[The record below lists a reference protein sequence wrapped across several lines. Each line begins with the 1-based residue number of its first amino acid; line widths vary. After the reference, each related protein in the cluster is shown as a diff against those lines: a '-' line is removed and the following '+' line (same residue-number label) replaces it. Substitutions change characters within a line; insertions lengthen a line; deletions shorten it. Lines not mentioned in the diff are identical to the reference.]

1 MTFGVFMHK
10 DGSIY
15 DDIPEVH
22 YQFPKS
28 YLSRAE
34 QMVGDWIVY
43 REPVKIPNSKGFFAV
58 AKVEQIIT
66 DPDETDRYRAI
77 IEAGSYLPF
86 EPTVPHIVNG
96 QQVERGILNKAGNLS
111 GRAQAA
117 VRPLSNAD
125 FARIIALGLPDED
138 FLPRVDEDDDVK
150 DRVRESLEPYQ
161 IERPIVQSLVSK
173 PFRKR
178 AFRRA
183 VMHAYDGRCAITG
196 WKLVNGG
203 GRLEAQAAHI
213 RPVEHGGTDSVRNG
227 LALSGTAHWMFDRGL
242 IGFKDNLDIIIHRK
256 VNDVEGVQAVINSS
270 GKLLAPKREFDR
282 PHPQFLA
289 WHRDH
294 HGFAA

>member
-28 YLSRAE
+28 YLSRAQ

-43 REPVKIPNSKGFFAV
+43 REPVKILNSKGFFAV
-58 AKVEQIIT
+58 AKVEEIIA
-66 DPDETDRYRAI
+66 DPTEPDRYRAI

-86 EPTVPHIVNG
+86 KPTVPHIVNG
-96 QQVERGILNKAGNLS
+96 EQVERGVLNEEGKVS

-117 VRPLSNAD
+117 VRPLSPSD
-125 FARIIALGLPDED
+125 FARIISLGLPDEN
-138 FLPRVDEDDDVK
+138 FLPRSDDEVVE
-150 DRVRESLEPYQ
+150 DRVREHQAPFE
-161 IERPIVQSLVSK
+161 IERPIIQSLVSK
-173 PFRKR
+173 PFRDR

-183 VMHAYDGRCAITG
+183 VMHAYDGRCAVTG

-213 RPVEHGGTDSVRNG
+213 RPVEHGGPDSVRNG

-242 IGFKDNLDIIIHRK
+242 IGFQDDLQILVHRK
-256 VNDVEGVQAVINSS
+256 VNDIDGVRSLINTS
-270 GKLLAPKREFDR
+270 GKLMPPRRAEDR

-289 WHRDH
+289 WHREH
-294 HGFAA
+294 HDFSA

>member
-28 YLSRAE
+28 YLSRAQ

-43 REPVKIPNSKGFFAV
+43 REPVKIPQSKGFFAV
-58 AKVEQIIT
+58 AKVERIIP
-66 DPDETDRYRAI
+66 DPNVSDRFRAI
-77 IEAGSYLPF
+77 IEEGSYLPF
-86 EPTVPHIVNG
+86 EPTVPHVVNG
-96 QQVERGILNKAGNLS
+96 EPVERDLAN
-111 GRAQAA
+111 AQAA
-117 VRPLSNAD
+117 VRPLSHSD
-125 FARIIALGLPDED
+125 FARIISLGLPDED
-138 FLPRVDEDDDVK
+138 FLPRSDDEAIDDN
-150 DRVRESLEPYQ
+150 RLREHQSPFE

-173 PFRKR
+173 PFRDR

-183 VMHAYDGRCAITG
+183 VMHAYDGRCAVTG

-213 RPVEHGGTDSVRNG
+213 RPVEHGGPDSVRNG

-242 IGFKDNLDIIIHRK
+242 IGFRDDLEIMVSRQ
-256 VNDVEGVQAVINSS
+256 VNDPLSVEGIINQS
-270 GKLLAPKREFDR
+270 GKAIAPQREADR

-294 HGFAA
+294 CFKH

>member
-28 YLSRAE
+28 YLSRAQ

-58 AKVEQIIT
+58 AKVAEIIP
-66 DPDETDRYRAI
+66 DPNVSDRYRAI
-77 IEAGSYLPF
+77 IEEGSYLPF
-86 EPTVPHIVNG
+86 EPTVPHVLNG
-96 QQVERGILNKAGNLS
+96 EPVERDLAN
-111 GRAQAA
+111 AQAA
-117 VRPLSNAD
+117 VRPLSQSD
-125 FARIIALGLPDED
+125 FTRIISLGLPDED
-138 FLPRVDEDDDVK
+138 FLPRSDDEVVEEN
-150 DRVRESLEPYQ
+150 RVREHQMPFE

-173 PFRKR
+173 PFRDR

-183 VMHAYDGRCAITG
+183 VMHAYDGRCAVTG

-213 RPVEHGGTDSVRNG
+213 RPVEHGGPDSVRNG

-242 IGFKDNLDIIIHRK
+242 IGFRDDLEIIVHRK
-256 VNDVEGVQAVINSS
+256 VNDREGVAAIINPT
-270 GKLLAPKREFDR
+270 GKLKAPEIESYR
-282 PHPQFLA
+282 PHPKFLS
-289 WHRDH
+289 WHREF
-294 HGFAA
+294 HGFNA